1 MSGRKLNS
9 AEFLFF
15 TKQPVLS
22 QVLSGRARGRMAC
35 RRRGAD
41 GCGPEEDQPVPWL
54 KNDSFFRAARDVDLQ
69 GAPVGEDL
77 QRALLRH
84 ARSLVPK
91 RSVFRYADQEVNVL
105 IQLAGLVESMKT
117 LACLRMHIELGW

>member
-1 MSGRKLNS
+1 M
-9 AEFLFF
+9 AERVAAWHAGEGAL
-15 TKQPVLS
+15 TDAALKKTSLS
-22 QVLSGRARGRMAC
+22 RG
-35 RRRGAD
+35 
-41 GCGPEEDQPVPWL
+41 L
-54 KNDSFFRAARDVDLQ
+54 KTIASFGLAARDVDLQ
-69 GAPVGEDL
+69 GAPVGEAL

-91 RSVFRYADQEVNVL
+91 RPVFRYADQEVNVL